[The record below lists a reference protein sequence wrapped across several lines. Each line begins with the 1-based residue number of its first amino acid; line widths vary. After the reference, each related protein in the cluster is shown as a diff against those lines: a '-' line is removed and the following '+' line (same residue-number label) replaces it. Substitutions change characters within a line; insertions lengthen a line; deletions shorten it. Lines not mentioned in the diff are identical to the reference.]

1 MKISRFIKNAAVLTF
16 TALLLRIAGMG
27 LRIYLANTIGS
38 EGMGL
43 YQLIF
48 SVYVFAATFAS
59 SGFSIAVT
67 RLICEEN
74 AGKKSIKH
82 IMARSTLITLLF
94 AFVTMAVLIFFA
106 KFICI
111 KFIGDIRAVKSVQIL
126 SLSLPFMAISSNIRG
141 YFIAHKKVSV
151 PSNSQLFEQLIRII
165 LIVVIMPLYI
175 QKGIEYST
183 AVLLF
188 ADTVAEAFSC
198 IFIYIGYKIDL
209 KKRSFAIANVDKPKN
224 TVRKILNISMPI
236 TLSRYLTTLLRTVE
250 NLLIPKKLTQ
260 FNGDMNLSISQFGI
274 LKGMA
279 LPLIFFPAS
288 FLTALSTLLV
298 PELSSAKSEATIK
311 KAVEKTIRVT
321 LTLSVFIGSVFFIF
335 AQQISHSVYS
345 NDSVAYYIKWL
356 APLIPLMY
364 LESVTAGMMQGLDQQ
379 AKAFKYSFIDSC
391 LRIILI
397 LTLLPF
403 MGIKGFMIIMVISNL
418 LTPLLNLIRLIKVS
432 KAKFMP
438 FEYFIKPMLISVF
451 SALTSKMVISIF
463 HASNLVMTC
472 LYISLSALIYFAL
485 INIFC
490 SMSIKSII
498 K

>member
-27 LRIYLANTIGS
+27 LRVYLANSIGS

-59 SGFSIAVT
+59 SGFSVAVT

-74 AGKKSIKH
+74 AGRKNTKH
-82 IMARSTLITLLF
+82 IMTRSIFITLIF
-94 AFVTMAVLIFFA
+94 AFVTMAVLIFFT
-106 KFICI
+106 KFICTE
-111 KFIGDIRAVKSVQIL
+111 FIGDIRAVKSVQIL

-151 PSNSQLFEQLIRII
+151 PSNSQLFEQAVRII
-165 LIVVIMPLYI
+165 LIIVILPLYI
-175 QKGIEYST
+175 QKGIEYSA

-188 ADTVAEAFSC
+188 ADTVAEVFSC
-198 IFIYIGYKIDL
+198 LFIYIGYRVDL
-209 KKRSFAIANVDKPKN
+209 KKRSFLHASDLKPQN
-224 TVRKILNISMPI
+224 TVKKILKISMPI

-260 FNGDMNLSISQFGI
+260 FNSNMNLSISQFGV

-298 PELSSAKSEATIK
+298 PELSSAKSESTIK
-311 KAVEKTIRVT
+311 NAVEKTVSVT
-321 LTLSVFIGSVFFIF
+321 LILSVFIGTVFFVF
-335 AQQISHSVYS
+335 ADNISLAVYS
-345 NDSVAYYIKWL
+345 NNSVSYYIKWL
-356 APLIPLMY
+356 APLIPFMY
-364 LESVTAGMMQGLDQQ
+364 LESLTAGMMQGLDQQ
-379 AKAFKYSFIDSC
+379 SEAFKYSLIDSV

-397 LTLLPF
+397 FVLLPKT
-403 MGIKGFMIIMVISNL
+403 GIQGFMIVMVISNL
-418 LTPLLNLIRLIKVS
+418 LTPLLNLSRLLKVS
-432 KAKFMP
+432 KAK
-438 FEYFIKPMLISVF
+438 IKTFDHIVKPTLIAIF
-451 SALTSKMVISIF
+451 SALISKTIIGVF
-463 HASNLVMTC
+463 HASNIVLTC
-472 LYISLSALIYFAL
+472 LFVSLSALIYFTL
-485 INIFC
+485 TNLFC
-490 SMSIKSII
+490 SFSIKSIL